1 MIVPIVLALPFARP
15 NIVLIFSDDH
25 ARQAISAYGS
35 KVNRTP
41 NIDRL
46 ARSGTLFERHYT
58 SNPICAPSR
67 ATLLTG
73 KYSHVNGHRDNA
85 SAFDGTQS
93 NVAKLLQ
100 SNGYETAWIG
110 KWHLVSEPTGFNH
123 WEILRGQGEY
133 YDPTI
138 LSASGVTKATGYT
151 TEVITEK
158 ALGFLKQQHDKP
170 FFMVVGHKA
179 PHRPWVPGPKSLDL
193 FKNTLF
199 PEPKTLRTDYATL
212 ASGAKT
218 VGMGVGKN
226 LNPTSDL
233 YVGKAPVTSVSNYLD
248 LWRATYSREDREYA
262 ESLKNG
268 VDLVGANYQRY
279 LRQYL
284 RCVQDVDTSV
294 GQVMDAL
301 KEARL
306 DKNTI
311 VIYASDQGFFLGEK
325 GWFDKRWY
333 YEPSAGTPLV
343 ISAPGMRSQRVRS
356 LSENVDIAPTLLDLA
371 NCQVDPAM
379 QGSSLVPAMQT
390 GKGAKEYAY
399 GHFYENNDG
408 EHKVPKYVSVV
419 GDRYKLICYYEL
431 KEFELFDLKSDPDES
446 KNLWVGS
453 ETTSS
458 VSKKMAQDLIS
469 KMRQV
474 REDVVIINSVRE
486 ALR

>member
-1 MIVPIVLALPFARP
+1 MILPVVAGLPMVRP

-35 KVNRTP
+35 RVNQTP

-46 ARSGTLFERHYT
+46 ARNGALFERHYT

-73 KYSHVNGHRDNA
+73 KYSHVNGHKDNA
-85 SAFDGTQS
+85 SAFNGAQS

-100 SNGYETAWIG
+100 AGGYETAWIG
-110 KWHLVSEPTGFNH
+110 KWHLVSDPTGFNH

-138 LSASGVTKATGYT
+138 LSTSGVSKATGYT
-151 TEVITEK
+151 SEVITEK
-158 ALGFLKQQHDKP
+158 ALSFLKKPHDKP

-179 PHRPWVPGPKSLDL
+179 PHRPWVPGPNSLSM
-193 FKNTLF
+193 FKDTRF

-218 VGMGVGKN
+218 VSMGIEKT
-226 LNPTSDL
+226 LKPQADL
-233 YVGKAPVTSVSNYLD
+233 YVGKAPVTSVPEYLAK
-248 LWRATYSREDREYA
+248 WSETYSREDRDYA
-262 ESLKNG
+262 ESLKSG
-268 VDLVGANYQRY
+268 DLLGANYQRY
-279 LRQYL
+279 MRHYL

-294 GQVMDAL
+294 GQLMDAI
-301 KEARL
+301 KDARL

-311 VIYASDQGFFLGEK
+311 IIYASDQGFFLGEK
-325 GWFDKRWY
+325 GWFDKRWF
-333 YEPSAGTPLV
+333 YEPSSGTPLV
-343 ISAPGMRSQRVRS
+343 ISAPGMKARRVKT
-356 LSENVDIAPTLLDLA
+356 LTENVDIAPTLLDFA
-371 NCQVDPAM
+371 QCAVDPEM
-379 QGSSLVPAMQT
+379 QGVSLVPAMQT
-390 GKGAKEYAY
+390 GKGLRGYAY

-408 EHKVPKYVSVV
+408 EHKVPKYVSIV

-431 KEFELFDLKSDPDES
+431 HEWELFDLKSDPDES
-446 KNLWVGS
+446 KNLWDGS
-453 ETTSS
+453 PALEPLRKRM
-458 VSKKMAQDLIS
+458 VQDLIS

-474 REDVVIINSVRE
+474 REEVSVINSVRE
-486 ALR
+486 SLR

>member
-1 MIVPIVLALPFARP
+1 MILPVFVAVPMARP

-35 KVNRTP
+35 RLNRTP

-46 ARSGTLFERHYT
+46 ARNGALFERHYT

-73 KYSHVNGHRDNA
+73 KYSHVNGHKDNA
-85 SAFDGTQS
+85 SAFDGKQS

-100 SNGYETAWIG
+100 AGGYDTAWIG
-110 KWHLVSEPTGFNH
+110 KWHLVSNPTGFNH

-138 LSASGVTKATGYT
+138 LSASGVSKATGYT
-151 TEVITEK
+151 SEVITEK
-158 ALGFLKQQHDKP
+158 ALGFLKKQHDKP

-179 PHRPWVPGPKSLDL
+179 PHRPWVPGPKSLEM
-193 FKNTLF
+193 FKNTVF

-212 ASGAKT
+212 ASGART
-218 VGMGVGKN
+218 VGMGVASN

-233 YVGKAPVTSVSNYLD
+233 YVGKAPTTSVTNYLD
-248 LWRATYSREDREYA
+248 LWRATYSREDAEYT
-262 ESLKNG
+262 ESLKKG
-268 VDLVGANYQRY
+268 DLVGANYQRY
-279 LRQYL
+279 MRQYL

-294 GQVMDAL
+294 GQLMDAL

-306 DKNTI
+306 EKNTI

-333 YEPSAGTPLV
+333 YEPSSGTPLV
-343 ISAPGMRSQRVRS
+343 ISAPGMKAQRIKS
-356 LSENVDIAPTLLDLA
+356 LSENVDLAPTLLDFA
-371 NCQVDPAM
+371 KVAIDPEM
-379 QGSSLVPAMQT
+379 QGSSLLPAMQS
-390 GKGAKEYAY
+390 GRGSKEYAY
-399 GHFYENNDG
+399 GHFYESNDG
-408 EHKVPKYVSVV
+408 EHKVPKYVSIV
-419 GDRYKLICYYEL
+419 GERYKLICYYEL
-431 KEFELFDLKSDPDES
+431 QEFELFDVKSDSDES
-446 KNLWVGS
+446 KNLWGD
-453 ETTSS
+453 SS
-458 VSKKMAQDLIS
+458 TRGALKAQMYQSLIS

-474 REDVVIINSVRE
+474 REEVDVIQKVRE
-486 ALR
+486 CPR

>member
-1 MIVPIVLALPFARP
+1 MLLSVALALPLTRP

-35 KVNRTP
+35 RLNRTP

-46 ARSGTLFERHYT
+46 AKNGVLFERHYT

-73 KYSHVNGHRDNA
+73 KYSHVNGHKDNA
-85 SAFDGTQS
+85 SAFNGAQS

-100 SNGYETAWIG
+100 AGGYETAWIG
-110 KWHLVSEPTGFNH
+110 KWHLVSDPTGFDH

-138 LSASGVTKATGYT
+138 LSASGTTKALGYT

-158 ALGFLKQQHDKP
+158 ALGFLKKQHEKP

-179 PHRPWVPGPKSLDL
+179 PHRPWIPGPNSLAM
-193 FKNTLF
+193 FKGTVF

-212 ASGAKT
+212 ASGARA
-218 VGMGVGKN
+218 VGMRIDKN
-226 LNPTSDL
+226 LRATDDL
-233 YVGKAPVTSVSNYLD
+233 YVGKAPMTSNPKHLE
-248 LWRATYSREDREYA
+248 LWQKTYAREDKEYQEA
-262 ESLKNG
+262 VANG
-268 VDLVGANYQRY
+268 ADLMGANYQRY

-284 RCVQDVDTSV
+284 RCVHDVDTSV
-294 GQVMDAL
+294 GQVIDAL
-301 KEARL
+301 KVAKL

-325 GWFDKRWY
+325 GWYDKRWF

-343 ISAPGMRSQRVRS
+343 ISAPGMKARRVKA
-356 LSENVDIAPTLLDLA
+356 LSENVDLAPTLLDFA
-371 NCQVDPAM
+371 NLKPGPAM
-379 QGSSLVPAMQT
+379 QGTSLVPSMQS
-390 GKGAKEYAY
+390 GKGSKEYAY
-399 GHFYENNDG
+399 GHFYESNDG
-408 EHKVPKYVSVV
+408 EHKVPKFVSIV

-431 KEFELFDLKSDPDES
+431 KEFELFDLKTDPTES
-446 KNLWVGS
+446 SNLWKSSGS
-453 ETTSS
+453 LGEELFR
-458 VSKKMAQDLIS
+458 DLIS
-469 KMRQV
+469 KMREV
-474 REDVVIINSVRE
+474 REEVAVINSVRD
-486 ALR
+486 ARG